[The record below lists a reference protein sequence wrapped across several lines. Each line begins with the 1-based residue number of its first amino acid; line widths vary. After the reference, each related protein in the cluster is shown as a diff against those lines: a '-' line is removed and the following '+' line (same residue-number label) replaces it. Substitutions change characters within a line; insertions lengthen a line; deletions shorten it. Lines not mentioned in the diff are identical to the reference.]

1 MTADETMSFMEL
13 KERTADLVHL
23 EKTKAQELNQTDLQ
37 ILELARNV
45 KVSQEEEQCLKQQ
58 VAELS
63 KQVNRL
69 DAELG
74 AARAYVRRLEAQ
86 QAAAER
92 MSGVCREAAAHLD
105 QERDQKTAELRAL
118 SQHTRLPAS
127 VSKRNL
133 IAHPPPQ
140 RPCLT
145 KPKRK
150 RQR

>member
-63 KQVNRL
+63 QQVNRL

-86 QAAAER
+86 KGAADR
-92 MSGVCREAAAHLD
+92 TSGVCREAAAYLD
-105 QERDQKTAELRAL
+105 LALEQKTSELRTL
-118 SQHTRLPAS
+118 SEHTGLPPS
-127 VSKRNL
+127 ISKRNL